1 MIPKTPAKLTPNGRR
16 LWRRL
21 IDSIGI
27 LDDDPRLLMLE
38 VLVRAYDRRE
48 QARAALER
56 DGCTFL
62 DRFKQQKPSV
72 WLAVERDATL
82 QLQRSFHLLGL
93 DGLAAQ
99 EVVDVR
105 TRAAQ
110 SIDEIEKILAG

>member
-1 MIPKTPAKLTPNGRR
+1 VIPKTPPKLTPNGRR

-27 LDDDPRLLMLE
+27 LDDPRLLMLE

-99 EVVDVR
+99 DVADVR